1 MIRDVFSAVPPYM
14 SYIICFSFGYA
25 FGCLLHD

>member
-1 MIRDVFSAVPPYM
+1 MLRDLFSAVSPYM
-14 SYIICFSFGYA
+14 PYIICFSFGYA